1 MHENMQSSS
10 SGSLPAKQLV
20 GNSRKLM
27 NIVGF
32 ACNQAFML
40 SLIYLGQNYAFEF
53 NNLVFERI
61 DLFVVIACMLLGFGF
76 IRSASSRA
84 RKALF
89 SYSIMV
95 GFAILMTIGSFI
107 RFIDP
112 TNALVIIFE
121 SVLVGVSSACMLA
134 CWGAALGSLSLN
146 ESIQVIFAS
155 FCLAAIISLVIDVVA
170 FEGAQIIIYFM
181 PLVSVVMLRP
191 FCTSLQNRTESQD
204 QALRPD
210 DDERHEQ
217 HANIDHKIT
226 FGDIFSTK
234 EQRNEVN
241 RLSRKVLVGT
251 ALYGVAAGF
260 MQTFDSMPQEFATP
274 YFASTL
280 ILLILFSIAALQI
293 VPSASEQQSNQAQ
306 QVSALYRLSILLM
319 MAGFLFL
326 PVLGSFGV
334 PGEAIVQAG
343 YLGLV
348 SVMLSLFMMI
358 SNITNLHPA
367 VMFSRGLF
375 AMYLGVMAGILLGS
389 IIESAALSSELPY
402 VLAACSGLSA
412 LYAYMFLFTEQ
423 DFVSL
428 TTIVD
433 DVRRFDDICTAI
445 AQKAGLSKR
454 EAELLPLALRGRTG
468 ERIAQELY
476 ISKSTVETHL
486 RRIYQKTGVKN
497 RQELID
503 LSERFERGEGELPTS

>member
-1 MHENMQSSS
+1 MDSFKGRRSVHENMQSSS

-112 TNALVIIFE
+112 TNAL
-121 SVLVGVSSACMLA
+121 
-134 CWGAALGSLSLN
+134 LN
-146 ESIQVIFAS
+146 ESIRVIFAS

-217 HANIDHKIT
+217 HANIAHKIT